1 MEKITFPPLV
11 QHLKDY
17 ADEYNQLYY
26 QQELTSRKM
35 DAVLFSKWI
44 ARVVEPIVVAATEV
58 SPGSLP
64 FVFKSFYVSLLSL
77 LTGNLALTYER
88 EYEAAWSLCRL
99 VPGLIAKQPQRM
111 INALNSALL
120 SLRQNQPG
128 RVGDWIGLMGR
139 TVIYCKTTDE
149 FLNCGRITAWF
160 CGMSHLREKA
170 IKIYPGLAE
179 EIKAVM
185 KSEKLPASP
194 DDLLDHHWVNAAE
207 FKFQG
212 VAGGFRGYGNPF
224 TRPPLVAG
232 INGYIVASDGDTCCA
247 LFADALGTVL
257 IRDVPLTPE
266 RVTTSASVLPV
277 KPLTEEDLNIRLG
290 FDDITSCAAFNSS
303 VVITRS
309 SSHYLFIYSYPKI
322 N

>member
-11 QHLKDY
+11 EYLREN
-17 ADEYNQLYY
+17 AAEYNQLYY
-26 QQELTSRKM
+26 QQELKSGKM
-35 DAVLFSKWI
+35 DPVLLSRWI
-44 ARVVEPIVVAATEV
+44 VRVVEPIVAAAAEV
-58 SPGSLP
+58 SPESLP
-64 FVFKSFYVSLLSL
+64 VVFKSFYVSLLSL
-77 LTGNLALTYER
+77 LTGNLSLTYER
-88 EYEAAWSLCRL
+88 QYEEAWSLCGL

-120 SLRQNQPG
+120 SLRQYQPG
-128 RVGDWIGLMGR
+128 RVGDWIRLMGQ
-139 TVIYCKTTDE
+139 TAIYCKTTVE
-149 FLNCGRITAWF
+149 FLNCGRITAWL

-170 IKIYPGLAE
+170 IMIYPGLAE
-179 EIKAVM
+179 EIKTVM

-194 DDLLDHHWVNAAE
+194 DDLLNHPWTDAAK

-212 VAGGFRGYGNPF
+212 VAGGFHGYGNAF

-232 INGYIVASDGDTCCA
+232 LNGRIVASDGNTCCA

-257 IRDVPLTPE
+257 IRDVPLATE
-266 RVTTSASVLPV
+266 RVTTSASVLPA
-277 KPLTEEDLNIRLG
+277 KPFTEKDLNIRLC
-290 FDDITSCAAFNSS
+290 FDDMTSCVTLNSS

-309 SSHYLFIYSYPKI
+309 SSHYLFIYNYPEI